1 MQLCAHPAGQ
11 SREIAK
17 RGWHH
22 PGLAGLHLPHHVL
35 RRLSVGLAAAVLGS
49 VLALGNITARPA
61 CAEEASTENVVAK
74 AAPAEPDVPAAVTV
88 TDGSNPGV
96 PVVAAEVTQDED
108 NTAKAPV
115 VGAAE
120 GTTTSNVEASNS
132 QPSKTE
138 VPTVSPA
145 PVDTVASSAR
155 ATRDG
160 TPVTSGTQTDEE
172 TASAKALASPSAPA
186 SSSSSISPTT
196 DTGAAVSK
204 NVSVAPTHAPST
216 ETSAPTFGTPTSPDA
231 PAATSLGAD
240 ERSADVETAAPS
252 SKTTAY
258 ANVYRLFNP
267 WTTEH
272 LYTTDLS
279 EAKGLASLGW
289 NWEGITWVTPSAGT
303 SVYRLYNA
311 FSGDHLYTARRSEYD
326 TLVKRGWR
334 GEGVR
339 FHSVDSKD
347 GTAVRRLFNRY
358 VTTGTHFLT
367 TSVEEER
374 SCVRVGWKS
383 EGTAWYAARHAP
395 LDILGFWFDRFD
407 GTRWWVDATGTLAN
421 SRVIDPTSG
430 RDRGS
435 GRYAYARASGSILR
449 DGTADAGD
457 GWSYLADNDGRLV
470 HHRGSGWVVTA
481 SWPRSGRQLQRYWTQ
496 DKGSYSLVRHGIFIA
511 KGETGVGACYLGR
524 ADTGYVVRG
533 AWGSGTTIYLADN
546 DGRLAAGS
554 GWQVTGRYGQGL
566 QRYYLYPMGSYSVA
580 RQGLSS
586 DGAKGAGGI
595 GASHLTTDQGY
606 VLRGIADAG
615 DGWSYLADND
625 GRLVHYRGSG
635 WVVTAAWPFSDR
647 QLQRYWTQDRNLCSL
662 VRVGHFEVS
671 GSRYFGRTDTG
682 YVLRNA
688 DLDIDGIPY
697 HADND
702 GRLTIHDPMIAR
714 AQGYASSTDTLV
726 LVDTTDHWVGVF
738 RGSQGNWRLDRRMR
752 CSTGAPR
759 TPTVIGTFTVG
770 IRGYSFNGSNYTCYY
785 YTQFYKDYLFHS
797 IVYHIGTFRVLD
809 GRIGYSVSAG
819 CVRLEIDNAKW
830 IHDTV
835 PSESTVITYR

>member
-1 MQLCAHPAGQ
+1 MQPCAHPAGQ

-17 RGWHH
+17 RDWHH
-22 PGLAGLHLPHHVL
+22 PGLAGSHLPHHAL

-74 AAPAEPDVPAAVTV
+74 AASAEPDVPAAVAV

-96 PVVAAEVTQDED
+96 PVAAAEATQGEG

-145 PVDTVASSAR
+145 PADTVASSAR

-160 TPVTSGTQTDEE
+160 TPVTSDTQTDEE
-172 TASAKALASPSAPA
+172 TASAKALASPSVPA
-186 SSSSSISPTT
+186 SSSSSTSPTT
-196 DTGAAVSK
+196 DAGAAVSK

-231 PAATSLGAD
+231 PAATSLGDD
-240 ERSADVETAAPS
+240 ERSADVETTAPS

-289 NWEGITWVTPSAGT
+289 NWEGIAWVTPSAGA

-334 GEGVR
+334 GEGVQFR
-339 FHSVDSKD
+339 SVGSKD

-367 TSVEEER
+367 TSVEEEH

-449 DGTADAGD
+449 DGTADAGG

-566 QRYYLYPMGSYSVA
+566 QRYYLYSMGSYSIA
-580 RQGLSS
+580 RHGLSS
-586 DGAKGAGGI
+586 DGARGAGGI
-595 GASHLTTDQGY
+595 GASHLTTNQGY

-625 GRLVHYRGSG
+625 GRLVHHRGSG

-647 QLQRYWTQDRNLCSL
+647 QLQRYWTQDKNLCSL

-759 TPTVIGTFTVG
+759 TPTVTGNFTVG

-819 CVRLEIDNAKW
+819 CVRLQIDNAKW

-835 PSESTVITYR
+835 PTESTVITYR

>member
-1 MQLCAHPAGQ
+1 MQPCAHPAGQ

-22 PGLAGLHLPHHVL
+22 PRLAGLHLPHHVL
-35 RRLSVGLAAAVLGS
+35 RRLSVGLAAVVLGS
-49 VLALGNITARPA
+49 VLTLGDIAARPA

-74 AAPAEPDVPAAVTV
+74 AASAESNVPAAVTV

-96 PVVAAEVTQDED
+96 PVVAAEVTQDEG

-115 VGAAE
+115 VGAAK

-145 PVDTVASSAR
+145 PADTVASSAR

-160 TPVTSGTQTDEE
+160 TPVASDTQTDEE

-311 FSGDHLYTARRSEYD
+311 FSEDHLYTARRSEYD

-347 GTAVRRLFNRY
+347 GTSVRRLFNRY

-449 DGTADAGD
+449 DGTADAGG

-533 AWGSGTTIYLADN
+533 AWKSGTTIYLADN

-566 QRYYLYPMGSYSVA
+566 QRYYLYPRGSYSVA

-606 VLRGIADAG
+606 VLRGI
-615 DGWSYLADND
+615 LPKI
-625 GRLVHYRGSG
+625 GRASCRE
-635 WVVTAAWPFSDR
+635 
-647 QLQRYWTQDRNLCSL
+647 
-662 VRVGHFEVS
+662 RV
-671 GSRYFGRTDTG
+671 
-682 YVLRNA
+682 
-688 DLDIDGIPY
+688 
-697 HADND
+697 
-702 GRLTIHDPMIAR
+702 
-714 AQGYASSTDTLV
+714 
-726 LVDTTDHWVGVF
+726 
-738 RGSQGNWRLDRRMR
+738 
-752 CSTGAPR
+752 
-759 TPTVIGTFTVG
+759 
-770 IRGYSFNGSNYTCYY
+770 
-785 YTQFYKDYLFHS
+785 
-797 IVYHIGTFRVLD
+797 
-809 GRIGYSVSAG
+809 
-819 CVRLEIDNAKW
+819 
-830 IHDTV
+830 
-835 PSESTVITYR
+835 

>member
-1 MQLCAHPAGQ
+1 M
-11 SREIAK
+11 
-17 RGWHH
+17 
-22 PGLAGLHLPHHVL
+22 
-35 RRLSVGLAAAVLGS
+35 GLAAVVLGS
-49 VLALGNITARPA
+49 VLTLGDIAARPA

-74 AAPAEPDVPAAVTV
+74 AASAESNVPAAVTV

-96 PVVAAEVTQDED
+96 PVVAAEVTQDEG

-115 VGAAE
+115 VGAAK

-145 PVDTVASSAR
+145 PADTVASSAR

-160 TPVTSGTQTDEE
+160 TPVASDTQTDEE

-334 GEGVR
+334 GEGVQ

-374 SCVRVGWKS
+374 SCIRAGWKS
-383 EGTAWYAARHAP
+383 EGTAWYAARHDP
-395 LDILGFWFDRFD
+395 LKILGFWFDRSD
-407 GTRWWVDATGTLAN
+407 GTRWWVDATGTLAS
-421 SRVIDPTSG
+421 SRVIDPTSE

-435 GRYAYARASGSILR
+435 GRYAYAQTPGPILR
-449 DGTADAGD
+449 DGTADAGE

-496 DKGSYSLVRHGIFIA
+496 DTGSYSLVRRNAFIA
-511 KGETGVGACYLGR
+511 KDEAGVRACYFGR

-533 AWGSGTTIYLADN
+533 AWRNGTTVYLADN
-546 DGRLAAGS
+546 DGRLATGS

-615 DGWSYLADND
+615 EGWSYLADND
-625 GRLVHYRGSG
+625 GRLVHHRGSG
-635 WVVTAAWPFSDR
+635 WVVTAAWPFSEG
-647 QLQRYWTQDRNLCSL
+647 QLQRYWTQERDRCSL
-662 VRVGHFEVS
+662 VRVGHFEIS
-671 GSRYFGRTDTG
+671 GSRYFGRADTG

-714 AQGYASSTDTLV
+714 AQGYASATDTLV

-738 RGSQGNWRLDRRMR
+738 RGSQGDWRLDRRMR

-770 IRGYSFNGSNYTCYY
+770 IRGYSFSGSNYTCYH

-797 IVYHIGTFRVLD
+797 IKYHIGTFRVLD
-809 GRIGYSVSAG
+809 GRIGYSISAG

-835 PSESTVITYR
+835 PTGSKVVTYR

>member
-1 MQLCAHPAGQ
+1 M
-11 SREIAK
+11 
-17 RGWHH
+17 
-22 PGLAGLHLPHHVL
+22 
-35 RRLSVGLAAAVLGS
+35 
-49 VLALGNITARPA
+49 
-61 CAEEASTENVVAK
+61 
-74 AAPAEPDVPAAVTV
+74 
-88 TDGSNPGV
+88 
-96 PVVAAEVTQDED
+96 
-108 NTAKAPV
+108 
-115 VGAAE
+115 
-120 GTTTSNVEASNS
+120 
-132 QPSKTE
+132 
-138 VPTVSPA
+138 
-145 PVDTVASSAR
+145 
-155 ATRDG
+155 
-160 TPVTSGTQTDEE
+160 
-172 TASAKALASPSAPA
+172 
-186 SSSSSISPTT
+186 
-196 DTGAAVSK
+196 
-204 NVSVAPTHAPST
+204 
-216 ETSAPTFGTPTSPDA
+216 
-231 PAATSLGAD
+231 
-240 ERSADVETAAPS
+240 
-252 SKTTAY
+252 
-258 ANVYRLFNP
+258 YRLFNP

-289 NWEGITWVTPSAGT
+289 NWEGIAWVTSSAGA

-334 GEGVR
+334 GEGVQFR
-339 FHSVDSKD
+339 SVGSKD

-367 TSVEEER
+367 TSVEEEH

-449 DGTADAGD
+449 DGTADAGG

-470 HHRGSGWVVTA
+470 HH
-481 SWPRSGRQLQRYWTQ
+481 
-496 DKGSYSLVRHGIFIA
+496 
-511 KGETGVGACYLGR
+511 
-524 ADTGYVVRG
+524 
-533 AWGSGTTIYLADN
+533 
-546 DGRLAAGS
+546 
-554 GWQVTGRYGQGL
+554 
-566 QRYYLYPMGSYSVA
+566 
-580 RQGLSS
+580 
-586 DGAKGAGGI
+586 
-595 GASHLTTDQGY
+595 
-606 VLRGIADAG
+606 
-615 DGWSYLADND
+615 
-625 GRLVHYRGSG
+625 RGSG

-759 TPTVIGTFTVG
+759 TPTVIGNFTVG
-770 IRGYSFNGSNYTCYY
+770 IRGYSFSGGNHTCYY

-835 PSESTVITYR
+835 PTESTVITYR

>member
-1 MQLCAHPAGQ
+1 M
-11 SREIAK
+11 
-17 RGWHH
+17 
-22 PGLAGLHLPHHVL
+22 LA
-35 RRLSVGLAAAVLGS
+35 S
-49 VLALGNITARPA
+49 VLTLGDIAARPA
-61 CAEEASTENVVAK
+61 CAKEAGAEVAV
-74 AAPAEPDVPAAVTV
+74 AAAASVGPDVPAAVAV
-88 TDGSNPGV
+88 TDGSDPSV
-96 PVVAAEVTQDED
+96 PVAAVEAAQGKGS
-108 NTAKAPV
+108 TAKAPV
-115 VGAAE
+115 AEATKGTAA
-120 GTTTSNVEASNS
+120 SDVKAPNVEASNP
-132 QPSKTE
+132 QPSETGE
-138 VPTVSPA
+138 PTVSPVPA
-145 PVDTVASSAR
+145 DTVASA
-155 ATRDG
+155 AGAAQDG
-160 TPVTSGTQTDEE
+160 TPAVSDTQTDERA
-172 TASAKALASPSAPA
+172 ASAKALAPPSAPA
-186 SSSSSISPTT
+186 TSSPSASPA
-196 DTGAAVSK
+196 TGAGAEVSK
-204 NVSVAPTHAPST
+204 SASVAPAHTPST
-216 ETSAPTFGTPTSPDA
+216 ETPAPASDTPASPDA
-231 PAATSLGAD
+231 PATSQGT
-240 ERSADVETAAPS
+240 EGHSAEAEAEALSSPS

-272 LYTTDLS
+272 LYTKDLS

-289 NWEGITWVTPSAGT
+289 NWEGIAWVTPSTGT
-303 SVYRLYNA
+303 SVYRLYNR
-311 FSGDHLYTARRSEYD
+311 FSGDHLYTVRRSEYD
-326 TLVKRGWR
+326 ALIKRGWQ
-334 GEGVR
+334 GEGTQFR
-339 FHSVDSKD
+339 GVDSKN

-367 TSVEEER
+367 TAAEEER
-374 SCVRVGWKS
+374 SCIRAGWKS
-383 EGTAWYAARHAP
+383 EGTAWYAARHDP
-395 LDILGFWFDRFD
+395 LKILGFWFDRSD
-407 GTRWWVDATGTLAN
+407 GTRWWVDATGTLAS
-421 SRVIDPTSG
+421 SRVIDPTSE

-435 GRYAYARASGSILR
+435 GRYAYAQTPGPILR
-449 DGTADAGD
+449 DGTADAGE

-496 DKGSYSLVRHGIFIA
+496 DTGSYSLVRRNAFIA
-511 KGETGVGACYLGR
+511 KDEAGVRACYFGR

-533 AWGSGTTIYLADN
+533 AWRNGTTVYLADN
-546 DGRLAAGS
+546 DGRLATGS

-615 DGWSYLADND
+615 EGWSYLADND
-625 GRLVHYRGSG
+625 GRLVHHRGSG
-635 WVVTAAWPFSDR
+635 WVVTAAWPFSEG
-647 QLQRYWTQDRNLCSL
+647 QLQRYWTQERDRCSL
-662 VRVGHFEVS
+662 VRVGHFEIS
-671 GSRYFGRTDTG
+671 GSRYFGRADTG

-714 AQGYASSTDTLV
+714 AQGYASATDTLV

-738 RGSQGNWRLDRRMR
+738 RGSQGDWRLDRRMR

-759 TPTVIGTFTVG
+759 TPTVIGNFTVG
-770 IRGYSFNGSNYTCYY
+770 IRGYSFSGSNYTCYH

-797 IVYHIGTFRVLD
+797 IKYHIGTFRVLD

-819 CVRLEIDNAKW
+819 CVRLQIDNAKW

-835 PSESTVITYR
+835 PTESTVITYR